1 MLILFFMY
9 FLRGKSR
16 DEMYYFVNKMEI
28 KMSICFVNGNVYF
41 SGFDG
46 DVGGKCLSIY
56 FN

>member
-1 MLILFFMY
+1 MY
-9 FLRGKSR
+9 FLRGKSI

>member
-1 MLILFFMY
+1 MY

-41 SGFDG
+41 SG
-46 DVGGKCLSIY
+46 
-56 FN
+56 